1 MGADVDQLR
10 VRPVLTDSFASFEV
24 LTACNCVGCNCAAQ
38 ENMYDGSVLD
48 VDVDIPY
55 GETTITVQVT
65 AEDVSLKTNY
75 TVRVLR
81 KLLLSCTADYMKAE
95 GLPCSACSNSD
106 GGKCGKLAPLTRG
119 QRHTVQNKCNEGV
132 PVECDIV
139 DSYLTPLPSGLL
151 SGPGAPALHN
161 ALLLD
166 VSVSCPC

>member
-1 MGADVDQLR
+1 MVGAAVKKLR
-10 VRPVLTDSFASFEV
+10 VCPVLTDSFANFKV
-24 LTACNCVGCNCAAQ
+24 LTACNCVECNCAAQ
-38 ENMYDGSVLD
+38 KNMYCDGS
-48 VDVDIPY
+48 DVDIPY

-81 KLLLSCTADYMKAE
+81 KLLLSCNPTYMKGQ

-106 GGKCGKLAPLTRG
+106 GGRCGTPSPLTRG
-119 QRHTVQNKCNEGV
+119 QRHTVENKCNEGEPV
-132 PVECDIV
+132 PCDIV
-139 DSYLTPLPSGLL
+139 DSDLTRLPARAL
-151 SGPGAPALHN
+151 SGPGAPVLHN

>member
-1 MGADVDQLR
+1 M
-10 VRPVLTDSFASFEV
+10 
-24 LTACNCVGCNCAAQ
+24 
-38 ENMYDGSVLD
+38 
-48 VDVDIPY
+48 DIPY

-81 KLLLSCTADYMKAE
+81 KLLLSCTAAYMKGQ

-119 QRHTVQNKCNEGV
+119 QRHTVQNKCNEGEFV
-132 PVECDIV
+132 GCDIV
-139 DSYLTPLPSGLL
+139 DSYLTPLPSELL